1 MIVAESKW
9 VFSLG
14 GGMVTLFLWTQ
25 VSTTLGDFVTMWL
38 IRGCEFGP
46 LEASAPGH
54 ETTSLEGKVR

>member
-14 GGMVTLFLWTQ
+14 GGMVTLLVCTQ
-25 VSTTLGDFVTMWL
+25 VVLGDFVTLSL
-38 IRGCEFGP
+38 IRGCEFGS